1 MCNTFCNFAFANALL
16 PVYVSNTGTP
26 SQTQAAIPIYQVS
39 IVMYANSNSTTSFAS
54 VCTRIGHLR
63 TEAEAADFYP
73 PGKMLSEFY
82 TKKEPT
88 RVPFCVAWR
97 PAMVWRRSR
106 VLSRIPPIINRKRI
120 GNESGTEAKRIG
132 YPARF
137 GSCFEASYFRQAPNN
152 QGTTKYSRGE
162 GLAEQ

>member
-26 SQTQAAIPIYQVS
+26 SRTQAAIPIYQVS
-39 IVMYANSNSTTSFAS
+39 IVMYDQLKLDNQLCFRLYTDRPSSHRGWGRRFLPSGQD
-54 VCTRIGHLR
+54 VERILH
-63 TEAEAADFYP
+63 
-73 PGKMLSEFY
+73 
-82 TKKEPT
+82 KKEPI
-88 RVPFCVAWR
+88 RVPFCAAWR
-97 PAMVWRRSR
+97 PAMVWRRAR
-106 VLSRIPPIINRKRI
+106 VLSRIPPMMNRKRI

-137 GSCFEASYFRQAPNN
+137 GSNFGAIYFRQAPNN
-152 QGTTKYSRGE
+152 QGTTEYARGE